1 MGLAFAKPAK
11 TSRVMDEVDR
21 PHAGY
26 DSRKGFDEGEGEGD
40 SLGETRLIVTVAF
53 RSPFH
58 GRWAVAGSARYG
70 RGGALV
76 LVL

>member
-21 PHAGY
+21 PHVGY
-26 DSRKGFDEGEGEGD
+26 DFRKSFEGEGD
-40 SLGETRLIVTVAF
+40 SLGETGLIVTVAF

-58 GRWAVAGSARYG
+58 GRWAGTGSARYG
-70 RGGALV
+70 RGGVLV

>member
-26 DSRKGFDEGEGEGD
+26 DSRNGFDEGED
-40 SLGETRLIVTVAF
+40 SLGETRLIVTAAF

-70 RGGALV
+70 RGGALA